1 MINLTDQDI
10 LLRLSAFEDAFV
22 ERKTA
27 SDSKDWL
34 KTAVAFANTTPVGDP
49 AILFIGVR
57 NNGEIEANANL
68 DSLQWT
74 LSDKLAL
81 AYPEIYYLP
90 KVLQKDGKQ
99 FLAVIIPGS
108 ADRPHFAGPAYV
120 RDGSQSVVSSA
131 KQFEVL
137 LAERSSKV
145 REILKW
151 KGKVVTFRSSMTRNL
166 QIVHTLG
173 TTAGGTL
180 AGTITDCNQFYVTVE
195 SVTRKNQVISFPL
208 REIEINFD
216 HYEHRLEL
224 RLPD

>member
-10 LLRLSAFEDAFV
+10 LLRLQASEDAFV

-34 KTAVAFANTTPVGDP
+34 KTVVAFANTAPVGDP

-57 NNGEIEANANL
+57 NNGEIEGNANL
-68 DSLQWT
+68 DSLQRT
-74 LSDKLAL
+74 LSERVAL

-90 KVLQKDGKQ
+90 KALQKDGKQ

-120 RDGSQSVVSSA
+120 RDGSQSVVSSTR
-131 KQFEVL
+131 QFDALV
-137 LAERSSKV
+137 AERNGKA

-151 KGKVVTFRSSMTRNL
+151 KGKTITVRSWEQT
-166 QIVHTLG
+166 IG
-173 TTAGGTL
+173 L
-180 AGTITDCNQFYVTVE
+180 AGISLHKGGSHEFVLDDCNQFFVTIANGSAKDGLSLASVE
-195 SVTRKNQVISFPL
+195 ISHDFYTQRL
-208 REIEINFD
+208 
-216 HYEHRLEL
+216 RLEFRSL
-224 RLPD
+224 